1 MAESRCIVCGEATIN
16 KCGRCKSAHYCSTKC
31 QKLDRPLHRLLCNT
45 FTPFLATRPASENI
59 GTVYDDATPKK
70 ERIRSSCYKLAI
82 LLPENSLK
90 PELIWLNIQT
100 IEECVPLHR
109 PQLPGYDTYQ
119 DMVNDLGKYMD
130 LPQVDPQER
139 FGRKFVICMSDS
151 TAPAP
156 KNVCIAKL
164 ISGYECNSV
173 LGDLF
178 SRNYIIAEAYLT
190 EKQDP
195 FNPSSEY
202 SEAVFYHITLADL
215 RHAFKKFSKSSN
227 IFDSDKTNS
236 YYVRKEAE

>member
-1 MAESRCIVCGEATIN
+1 M
-16 KCGRCKSAHYCSTKC
+16 
-31 QKLDRPLHRLLCNT
+31 
-45 FTPFLATRPASENI
+45 RPAPENI
-59 GTVYDDATPKK
+59 DTVYDDDTTPKE
-70 ERIRSSCYKLAI
+70 ERIRSSCYKLPI
-82 LLPENSLK
+82 LLPENPLK
-90 PELIWLNIQT
+90 LEPIWLNIQT
-100 IEECVPLHR
+100 IEECVPHYR
-109 PQLPGYDTYQ
+109 PQLPGLDTYQ
-119 DMVNDLGKYMD
+119 DIVNDPGKYMV